1 MVYCEPPTRHY
12 GTYAVPGSEN
22 RLAIATSS
30 TSWLYRFQSM
40 VKHKGLNN
48 TRRRLWIVML
58 RRSSQPFRDQ
68 QPCFGSPLMIITLG
82 SSRMLADHV
91 GSTWIHHQKLPRS
104 FVVLY
109 TFDESTNLQIQF
121 QDVSAPLAIA
131 ISHPYKTQRP
141 PAEAR
146 NRPARHA
153 TGQPGSP
160 RDPPCPGSM
169 VPPLHWAS
177 RTWLGDVWSNSCAPN
192 LFMLSSP
199 CWPILPNLRVSLAAS
214 SSQPPS
220 AFRIL
225 YRSVQS
231 IEIVKI
237 IPVYICFYVRI
248 CVATF
253 CNPTP
258 RTATPGLAFCLWK
271 DMVQSVK

>member
-1 MVYCEPPTRHY
+1 MDPLSIKNC
-12 GTYAVPGSEN
+12 
-22 RLAIATSS
+22 
-30 TSWLYRFQSM
+30 QS
-40 VKHKGLNN
+40 
-48 TRRRLWIVML
+48 
-58 RRSSQPFRDQ
+58 
-68 QPCFGSPLMIITLG
+68 
-82 SSRMLADHV
+82 
-91 GSTWIHHQKLPRS
+91 RS

-131 ISHPYKTQRP
+131 ISHPYKTQRS

-253 CNPTP
+253 CNPNP
-258 RTATPGLAFCLWK
+258 K
-271 DMVQSVK
+271 DGHPWPCFLLVERHGAIC